1 MHKNVFLFPGQGSQ
15 AVGMGVSQS
24 EAHPQISEKIF
35 KTAKDALG
43 YDLFEICKSDGDKL
57 SETLFAQPAIAAS
70 SVLSAEIFKSGGV
83 NPEAVAGHSLGE
95 YPAMYIAGVISLY
108 DMFALLKIRGEAMQ
122 KAAKTAGGVMYAVI
136 GAEAEAIEAACDTVN
151 GYVVPVNYN
160 SSAQIVIAGEEA
172 AAAEAVAVLTAQK
185 AKCIK
190 LGVAAAFHSEMMK
203 SAYDEFL
210 QNVKGAKDFS
220 FKKPQIA
227 FYSNLTGGEISEI
240 TAENLARHII
250 SPVRF
255 SDELNALY
263 ENGFDN
269 FIECGP
275 GETLTGFVKKT
286 LKGVNTEN
294 G

>member
-1 MHKNVFLFPGQGSQ
+1 MQKTVFLFPGQGSQ

-24 EAHPQISEKIF
+24 ETQPELAEKIF
-35 KTAKDALG
+35 KTAADALG
-43 YDLFEICKSDGDKL
+43 YDLFDVCKSDGEKL
-57 SETLFAQPAIAAS
+57 SETLYAQPAIAAC
-70 SVLSAEIFKSGGV
+70 SVLSAGIFKSGGV

-136 GAEAEAIEAACDTVN
+136 GAGAEAVNAACNTAN

-172 AAAEAVAVLTAQK
+172 AAAEAVLILTQSK

-210 QNVKGAKDFS
+210 QNAKDFT

-275 GETLTGFVKKT
+275 GKTLTGFVKKT